1 MPNVARSSDIV
12 VIGAGIV
19 GCAVAAELS
28 RRGAVVSVL
37 DAREPGAGAT
47 QASGGMLAPYTEA
60 VEGGPFVELGAR
72 SLAMFDDFVGTLEAE
87 TGIDVGYERS
97 GTLHIARAEESVAGF
112 AATHRELASMG
123 VRSAT
128 LSPAE
133 ARTYEP
139 NLTPAIYGGLLIPD
153 QGLVSAPQMMQALA
167 IAARQNGATFLEP
180 ALAHRISSCVD
191 GIDIDTGH
199 GRIHAGAVVLAAGAW
214 SGQIEVS
221 GLTVPVPVKPV
232 RGQLLH
238 LGWGASQ
245 VARITWD
252 ERCYLVPWRDGTL
265 LVGATVEDA
274 GFDERTT
281 VAGVH
286 RLLEAVCDL
295 LPDAETA
302 TVLSARVGLRP
313 SSPDPLPLIGWSEV
327 LPGLM
332 YATGHYRN
340 GVLLAPL
347 TAQLVAD
354 AMLGGDRDPALG
366 LTTPA
371 RFGKL

>member
-1 MPNVARSSDIV
+1 MRNVARASDII
-12 VIGAGIV
+12 VIGAGVI
-19 GCAVAAELS
+19 GCAVAAELA
-28 RRGAVVSVL
+28 RRGATVSVL

-47 QASGGMLAPYTEA
+47 QAAGGMLAPYTEA
-60 VEGGPFVELGAR
+60 GEGGPLLELGAR
-72 SLAMFDDFVGTLEAE
+72 SLAMFDDFVGTLESE
-87 TGIDVGYERS
+87 TGIDVGYDRS
-97 GTLHIARAEESVAGF
+97 GTLHVARAEESVAEL
-112 AATHRELASMG
+112 AATHRDLASIG

-133 ARTYEP
+133 TRAYEP
-139 NLTPAIYGGLLIPD
+139 NLAADIFGGLLIPD
-153 QGLVSAPQMMQALA
+153 QGLVSAPDTTRALA
-167 IAARQNGATFLEP
+167 AAARRNGANFLEP
-180 ALAHRISSCVD
+180 ALAHRITSCVD
-191 GIDIDTGH
+191 GVDIDTGH

-214 SGQIEVS
+214 SGQIEVG
-221 GLTVPVPVKPV
+221 GLTTPVPVKPV

-238 LGWGASQ
+238 LGWGAAQ
-245 VARITWD
+245 LARITWD

-281 VAGVH
+281 VAGVR

-295 LPDAETA
+295 LPQAWTA
-302 TVLSARVGLRP
+302 TLCSARVGLRP
-313 SSPDPLPLIGWSEV
+313 ASPDALPLIGWSEV

-340 GVLLAPL
+340 GVLLAPI
-347 TAQLVAD
+347 TARLVAD
-354 AMLGGDRDPALG
+354 AMLNGELDPALA